1 MDAFAKMDIFFLVT
15 TVAVTVLAIFVAVL
29 LFYILRTAKDVSEVV
44 HMGRKEVE
52 RFVEGA
58 SAARSRMRENRGS
71 VLQNLLA
78 FVQAFAPI
86 KKRGKKDEEE

>member
-1 MDAFAKMDIFFLVT
+1 MDAFAKMDIFFVVT
-15 TVAVTVLAIFVAVL
+15 TIAVIVLAVIVAVL

-52 RFVEGA
+52 RFVDGA
-58 SAARSRMRENRGS
+58 SAARSRMREHRGG

-78 FVQAFAPI
+78 FVQAFAPT
-86 KKRGKKDEEE
+86 KKRKKGDGE